1 MGRDGDGECK
11 DFAKGVC
18 FRGASCKYRHV
29 GDKQDPDTVPFCKD
43 FQSDRGCNY
52 ESDNGRS
59 CAFVHAPRAATEEY
73 YRTGWLPG
81 AVVQG
86 LAERFQLC
94 RSFLEN
100 QCNRDDGSC
109 KYKHIRLGID
119 LGRGGGGGR
128 DGDQAYGA
136 GYDQIMRKFGICRDY
151 AKGACQSDAQSC
163 RYKHRSPMD
172 LDIGNERTTWEDVR
186 AREEALAGGYRGDRG
201 MMGGGDDWG
210 DRRMGSRGPPGPSPW
225 MDRGDHR
232 GPPRGGWDGPS
243 DGWEGGMGGRGG
255 GMKRMR
261 MDDMGGGGGDLRL
274 ENQQLM
280 AENQELRRKVEELTV
295 TNKFLLDLNAEMRLG
310 GGGPAGGS
318 GMGTGGGIGGSTGYS
333 SGGPGYGGG
342 AVFSTGGGS
351 FPGPMQGGKRDRY

>member
-119 LGRGGGGGR
+119 LGRGGGGR

-172 LDIGNERTTWEDVR
+172 LDLGNERTTWEDVR
-186 AREEALAGGYRGDRG
+186 AREEALAGGFRDHDRWM
-201 MMGGGDDWG
+201 MMGGGN
-210 DRRMGSRGPPGPSPW
+210 DRRGGPSGPSPW
-225 MDRGDHR
+225 MDRGGDHR

-243 DGWEGGMGGRGG
+243 DGWEGGMGRGGG

-261 MDDMGGGGGDLRL
+261 MDDMGGGGGGDLRQ

-310 GGGPAGGS
+310 GGGPGGGS